1 MSKWVSNGAPPLHG
15 FNEDIMNFGILL
27 FLTKKKNRKEEE
39 KD

>member
-1 MSKWVSNGAPPLHG
+1 MSKWVSNGAPVLG

-27 FLTKKKNRKEEE
+27 FLTKKNKIIII